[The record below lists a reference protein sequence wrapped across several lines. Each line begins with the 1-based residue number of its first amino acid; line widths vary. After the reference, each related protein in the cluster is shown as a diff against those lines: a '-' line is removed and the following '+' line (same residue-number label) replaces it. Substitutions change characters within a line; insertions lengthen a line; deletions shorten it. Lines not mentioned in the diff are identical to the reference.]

1 MELLCDAL
9 LLVWCFIFC
18 KYKEEGRNRGCKVI
32 IEILA
37 ALAAGDLRGLNTKL
51 EILEELRP

>member
-9 LLVWCFIFC
+9 LLVWCIIFC
-18 KYKEEGRNRGCKVI
+18 QYKEEGRNRGCKVT
-32 IEILA
+32 IEILVTP
-37 ALAAGDLRGLNTKL
+37 AAGDLRGLNTKL